1 MKKVLVAAGAAFALA
16 LAGCGGQSEDT
27 GTAGTSTAVDGVQF
41 DQGIHDKLPQ
51 AVRDRGAIRLV
62 TEAGYA
68 PMEQFAADGRTI
80 IGFEPDLANALG
92 SVLGIKVEMTH
103 GDFTTS
109 IDEVVAG
116 KYDGVLSSMTDTLER
131 EKKVDFVNYFT
142 AGTSILVQRGNP
154 KAVSELNDLC
164 GQVVAVEGGTVQA
177 DLLRRTQRGC
187 DDPMTIHAYD
197 TSAEALLQLR
207 TGRAAA
213 VLSDF
218 PPAVY
223 LVTDQRTR
231 SFYQLSSTIQYEP
244 GLFGIAFAK
253 DDTALRDAVRDALD
267 RLIRS
272 GAYTELL
279 ERWGLGSGALVS
291 SSINAGSGFTPG
303 G

>member
-1 MKKVLVAAGAAFALA
+1 LRL
-16 LAGCGGQSEDT
+16 
-27 GTAGTSTAVDGVQF
+27 

-51 AVRDRGAIRLV
+51 AIRDRGSIRLV

-92 SVLGIKVEMTH
+92 SVLGVKVEMIH
-103 GDFTTS
+103 GDFTTAL
-109 IDEVVAG
+109 DEVVAG
-116 KYDGVLSSMTDTLER
+116 KYDGVLASMTDTVQR
-131 EKKVDFVNYFT
+131 EKKVDFVDYFT

-187 DDPMTIHAYD
+187 GEPIAIHEFES
-197 TSAEALLQLR
+197 SADALLQLR

-223 LVTDQRTR
+223 LVTDERTR
-231 SFYQLSSTIQYEP
+231 AHYQLSSTIQYEP
-244 GLFGIAFAK
+244 GLFGIGFAK
-253 DDTALRDAVRDALD
+253 DDAGLRDAVREALD

-272 GAYTELL
+272 GAYAELL
-279 ERWGLGSGALVS
+279 QRWGLSSGALTS
-291 SSINAGSGFTPG
+291 SSINAGSGTVTG
-303 G
+303 S